1 MHALNECD
9 EEWGVQQTK
18 KVLRVD
24 VATDTTGGGAAAADA
39 GSGGGGASRDWKTAA
54 PSCATRAKSLRDLI
68 PAHMPYV
75 TLEWDVAAAGHVVEN
90 TQNFDDD
97 FGLDV
102 LAGVLG
108 LDPPR

>member
-24 VATDTTGGGAAAADA
+24 AAADTTGAAGAAGA
-39 GSGGGGASRDWKTAA
+39 GRDWKTAA
-54 PSCATRAKSLRDLI
+54 PACATRTKTLRDLI

-75 TLEWDVAAAGHVVEN
+75 VLEWDTAAAGHVVEN
-90 TQNFDDD
+90 TQNFTND

-102 LAGVLG
+102 IAGVLG